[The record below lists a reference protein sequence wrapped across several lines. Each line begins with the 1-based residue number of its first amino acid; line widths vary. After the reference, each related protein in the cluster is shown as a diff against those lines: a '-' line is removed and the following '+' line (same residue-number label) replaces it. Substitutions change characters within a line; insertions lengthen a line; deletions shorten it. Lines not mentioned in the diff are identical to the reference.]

1 MTILDLDRRRLTV
14 LALNMPIAANISYNP
29 YSLNTADLLDP
40 KAQTHP
46 QLARREK
53 LTAEKIHTTTIAAAV
68 GAVVSAGQ

>member
-40 KAQTHP
+40 KAQTAP
-46 QLARREK
+46 NSLAVK
-53 LTAEKIHTTTIAAAV
+53 N
-68 GAVVSAGQ
+68 